1 MGPTRALEPPP
12 PSSEDL
18 EDEAYQKLLQW
29 NSHTAV
35 SRVSHPRSPSST
47 ASSSPKVVEKPPAV
61 NIPKRI
67 KPPTGSC
74 GSAQQAFACRATS
87 RQITQQQPQ
96 HKLLAR
102 ESTNLSTRRA
112 FASQLNQR
120 PSSYSSPPYAVPSR
134 KPAFQASRPA
144 SANPKVTALTA
155 SAASSAS
162 SSPASATTT
171 VAVAAAHAVA
181 PTFAKTRPS
190 SANYA
195 RPSSAAVQRTPMSG
209 ASSPQRPTSAAR
221 ALEGQDDST
230 PSQKSGA
237 RSPVPL
243 LRNPDDFAH
252 AAPPWP
258 SRKSRSRKKGFQLET
273 HDVKLPEYNAI
284 EDRSLQQHFGKG
296 IVQRDLRRSGVMTEE
311 GGILDSETL
320 RLKEYFEELSKEK
333 ERTEEVIKSIQSEH
347 EKTFVER
354 AKNEERARELGLQKV
369 RMRQNMARARQDRIR
384 ALRCRYY
391 MVEPP
396 PVQISPPRIH
406 GSPTSGTPSS
416 SRSVSP
422 QSASHHSP
430 TSSGSGHSH
439 NWMKSQRAVSPL
451 SRVAPAISSLCR
463 SVSGK
468 NGSASAKKL
477 RQSVCVKSVFNETE
491 AAAAPV
497 RTLELEK
504 QIINNLNIELEYEQ
518 RCKQMLEHQATERYR
533 IDTLFPLLSSPFRE
547 VNYAERVVDAFP
559 PEDALGRGGPSV
571 TAAGLDDALGSP
583 VDSTNDAPPSPPHHS
598 TAARHTYSPT
608 PSPPDDFLA
617 EPSACDFALAGAFTL
632 PLRSLRGNALQQPG
646 CADDLCRARVLARG
660 LFGSWWESA
669 LDARGVESMP
679 LRTAREAQQM
689 SRQWDPGWE
698 ASVAE
703 QEVLPHTVLDELQ

>member
-67 KPPTGSC
+67 KPPT
-74 GSAQQAFACRATS
+74 
-87 RQITQQQPQ
+87 
-96 HKLLAR
+96 
-102 ESTNLSTRRA
+102 
-112 FASQLNQR
+112 
-120 PSSYSSPPYAVPSR
+120 V
-134 KPAFQASRPA
+134 QASRPA

-369 RMRQNMARARQDRIR
+369 RMRQ
-384 ALRCRYY
+384 
-391 MVEPP
+391 
-396 PVQISPPRIH
+396 
-406 GSPTSGTPSS
+406 
-416 SRSVSP
+416 
-422 QSASHHSP
+422 
-430 TSSGSGHSH
+430 
-439 NWMKSQRAVSPL
+439 
-451 SRVAPAISSLCR
+451 
-463 SVSGK
+463 
-468 NGSASAKKL
+468 
-477 RQSVCVKSVFNETE
+477 

-617 EPSACDFALAGAFTL
+617 EVWTL
-632 PLRSLRGNALQQPG
+632 PAEGLLVGGDLQNGVASGCLGVAALG
-646 CADDLCRARVLARG
+646 
-660 LFGSWWESA
+660 
-669 LDARGVESMP
+669 M
-679 LRTAREAQQM
+679 
-689 SRQWDPGWE
+689 
-698 ASVAE
+698 
-703 QEVLPHTVLDELQ
+703 